1 MEYLQSL
8 GETPG
13 ERDIG
18 VHRREKAFGLWSLYI
33 DVYM

>member
-18 VHRREKAFGLWSLYI
+18 VHRREKAFVLWSLYI